1 MPTLVFDQTN
11 QVATV
16 PAPDTEIT
24 IQEVYDQFVDYEAW
38 AHVMLHPQAIVGGG
52 KFDYGTGEQTVVSIR
67 LLDWKLAFEARPGPT
82 WVECRVTG
90 GNLSAVDGV
99 GSPTTPIQGTD
110 YVTVQYAQATTGAI
124 LETAVSGLTPAE
136 SQALLD
142 IDANVDALDTKVD
155 TLITATAAMAA
166 KIDTLLAAQD
176 LTNEQAEAEHLTD
189 PTNGL
194 VVLRNTTTMRRW
206 EADAWEDFD
215 RTQRYRG
222 EGLEAVGMLIEV
234 AWS

>member
-16 PAPDTEIT
+16 PSPDTEIT
-24 IQEVYDQFVDYEAW
+24 IQEVYDQFVDYEERAY
-38 AHVMLHPQAIVGGG
+38 VMSYPQAILAGG

-90 GNLSAVDGV
+90 GNLSAVDDV

-142 IDANVDALDTKVD
+142 IDTNVDALDTKVD

-166 KIDTLLAAQD
+166 KIDLLLAAQD

-194 VVLRNTTTMRRW
+194 VVLRNTTTLTRW
-206 EADAWEDFD
+206 EADAWEDFA
-215 RTQRYRG
+215 RTQRYQG
-222 EGLEAVGMLIEV
+222 AGLEAVGMLVEV

>member
-1 MPTLVFDQTN
+1 MPTLVFDSTT

-24 IQEVYDQFVDYEAW
+24 IQEVYDQFVDYEYW
-38 AHVMLHPQAIVGGG
+38 AHVMLHPQAIIGGG

-82 WVECRVTG
+82 WTECRVTG
-90 GNLSAVDGV
+90 GNLSAVDDLAQ
-99 GSPTTPIQGTD
+99 PTTPIQGTA

-124 LETAVSGLTPAE
+124 LETAVSGLTPTE

-142 IDANVDALDTKVD
+142 IDANVDTLSTDVTGLVSDVAALDAKV
-155 TLITATAAMAA
+155 
-166 KIDTLLAAQD
+166 DTLLAAQD
-176 LTNEQAEAEHLTD
+176 LTNAQEAAEHTTD
-189 PTNGL
+189 PVLGKL
-194 VVLRNTTTMRRW
+194 ILRNTTTLERW
-206 EADAWEDFD
+206 EADAWEDAAQ
-215 RTQRYRG
+215 TIPYRG
-222 EGLEAVGMLIEV
+222 EGLESIGMLVSV